1 MQLKYGGERKV
12 FIFNKIII
20 KIPYTWK
27 GWLSNI
33 NEIYNWHTYK
43 DLKYIMCPIL
53 FHDLLGIFIIMRKA
67 NQDNLKEYENYLNT
81 VMNKHKVIYDNIK
94 YPHPVLN
101 DTHYSNLGVYEGKLV
116 KIDYGNWFWL
126 YNIYVDIKNKLN
138 NIRRKII
145 WIKN

>member
-53 FHDLLGIFIIMRKA
+53 FHDLLGIFIVMRKA

>member
-1 MQLKYGGERKV
+1 MQLKYGGGRKV
-12 FIFNKIII
+12 FIFDKIVI

-53 FHDLLGIFIIMRKA
+53 FHDLLGIFIVMRKA